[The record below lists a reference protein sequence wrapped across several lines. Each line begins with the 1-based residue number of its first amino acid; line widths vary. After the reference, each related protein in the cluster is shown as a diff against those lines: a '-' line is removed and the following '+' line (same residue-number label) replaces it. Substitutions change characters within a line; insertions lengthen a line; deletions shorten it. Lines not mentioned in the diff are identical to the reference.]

1 MAVNGGSRFTEFITV
16 LIFALVIGAATG
28 LAIRFIHGRQLT
40 FALLGLGAVTILAW
54 RFLGR
59 RFGRR

>member
-1 MAVNGGSRFTEFITV
+1 MHQPRTGRFTEFITV
-16 LIFALVIGAATG
+16 LVFALVIGIAT
-28 LAIRFIHGRQLT
+28 R
-40 FALLGLGAVTILAW
+40 FALRFLRGAELTGALLALGAITVLIW